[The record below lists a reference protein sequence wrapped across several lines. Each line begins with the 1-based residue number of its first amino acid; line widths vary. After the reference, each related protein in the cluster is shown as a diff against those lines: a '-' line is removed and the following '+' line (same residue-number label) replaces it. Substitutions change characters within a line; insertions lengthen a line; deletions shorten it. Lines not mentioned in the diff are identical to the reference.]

1 MATTATTTTGVTGAV
16 QEQVLETIELGH
28 KAVLEGVRTWAETV
42 NKLIP
47 EVPAASWNKELPSL
61 EDTVDNA
68 FDFASKLIDSQRQFA
83 KDVIAATRP
92 VARRT
97 TEGVS
102 EAADQATASV
112 PYVKETAT
120 KR

>member
-1 MATTATTTTGVTGAV
+1 MATTTTTGVTGAV
-16 QEQVLETIELGH
+16 QDQVLETIELGQ
-28 KAVLEGVRTWAETV
+28 KAVLEGVRTWAGTV
-42 NKLIP
+42 QKLIP
-47 EVPAASWNKELPSL
+47 EAPSASWNKELPSL